1 MQVLSLSLLFV
12 FVPLAG
18 VLVTV
23 HENFCAMAVLEIV
36 GVDVPSVNALWIV
49 WKHYFLDLL

>member
-1 MQVLSLSLLFV
+1 MQVLSLTLLFV